1 MKNLFSSVSI
11 GVLCLSGT
19 LIAAPMAIEALQEHP
34 SPVIKPVPSPNA
46 PKNQNVPQGLDG
58 PALTTG
64 DNSRQSLDQQN
75 QVEIRM
81 EVQRLFA
88 IATELKDE
96 VDNTN
101 SNSVL
106 NLTVLKRAQE
116 IEKLAKQI
124 RDRAKK

>member
-1 MKNLFSSVSI
+1 MKNLFLSLFFAMVC
-11 GVLCLSGT
+11 LCAM
-19 LIAAPMAIEALQEHP
+19 LIAAPAGIQALQERP
-34 SPVIKPVPSPNA
+34 TPVIKPVPSPNA
-46 PKNQNVPQGLDG
+46 PKNENVPQGLNG
-58 PALTTG
+58 PTPTIE
-64 DNSRQSLDQQN
+64 NSRQILDQQN

-88 IATELKDE
+88 MATELKDE

-101 SNSVL
+101 SNTVL
-106 NLTVLKRAQE
+106 NLAVLKRAQE